1 MIGLR
6 KQKQDIGV
14 NPCKDRS
21 TLNKKTDDNRISV
34 EVDDKNKT
42 SHMIKDTNILKT
54 GEGEARGG
62 KKGPGQR
69 IRVSDGGGNAPK

>member
-21 TLNKKTDDNRISV
+21 TLNKKTDDNRIRV

-42 SHMIKDTNILKT
+42 SNMIKDTYILK
-54 GEGEARGG
+54 
-62 KKGPGQR
+62 R
-69 IRVSDGGGNAPK
+69 I